1 MNPTSIIFLNLTD
14 NSSRDTITN
23 CGSPYPVAH
32 KESYDSCSIL
42 LGYCKLSRQDEKVL
56 ILAPKSSD
64 ATFNK
69 FIFKFS

>member
-1 MNPTSIIFLNLTD
+1 MNPTSMIFLNLTV

-32 KESYDSCSIL
+32 KASYNSWRIL
-42 LGYCKLSRQDEKVL
+42 LGYCKLSKQDEKVF